1 MLALA
6 SCVSDQQSEIPCKK
20 RLPRL
25 QLAVP
30 SHVAV
35 GPAAKDK
42 EKEKEKDRERAAA
55 LAAKAQLAAH
65 GQIRC
70 STTHVMRSA
79 AAVVA
84 GTEVEGAMCRAPDSV
99 RSLRVGLPSHCCVPM
114 INYMV
119 QAGRG
124 REEGHQPA
132 QWQRWR
138 LPPRIGLSYSPRYID
153 AAADASA

>member
-1 MLALA
+1 MLL
-6 SCVSDQQSEIPCKK
+6 
-20 RLPRL
+20 RL

-70 STTHVMRSA
+70 STVHVVRPP
-79 AAVVA
+79 AVV
-84 GTEVEGAMCRAPDSV
+84 VWRH
-99 RSLRVGLPSHCCVPM
+99 RSGGCHLQC
-114 INYMV
+114 N
-119 QAGRG
+119 
-124 REEGHQPA
+124 
-132 QWQRWR
+132 
-138 LPPRIGLSYSPRYID
+138 
-153 AAADASA
+153 